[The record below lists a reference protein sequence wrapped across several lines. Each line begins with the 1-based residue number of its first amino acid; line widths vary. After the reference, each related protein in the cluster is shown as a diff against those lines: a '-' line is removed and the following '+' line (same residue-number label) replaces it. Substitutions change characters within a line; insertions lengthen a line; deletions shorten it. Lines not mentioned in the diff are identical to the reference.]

1 MRGYGRVRGVKHVLL
16 PNWWSPPAPESASAP
31 GGAGI
36 GVGSRPEARLRS
48 KQIASHV
55 GRPEE
60 RRSHTQTRTTK
71 QQNNKTTND
80 GYSIGVRYTIVLTAD
95 SNEQHGPGR

>member
-1 MRGYGRVRGVKHVLL
+1 VRGYGRVRGVKHVLL

-48 KQIASHV
+48 KQIDSFA
-55 GRPEE
+55 
-60 RRSHTQTRTTK
+60 RRKTRRET
-71 QQNNKTTND
+71 
-80 GYSIGVRYTIVLTAD
+80 
-95 SNEQHGPGR
+95 

>member
-1 MRGYGRVRGVKHVLL
+1 VRGYGRVRGVKHVLL

-48 KQIASHV
+48 
-55 GRPEE
+55 R
-60 RRSHTQTRTTK
+60 
-71 QQNNKTTND
+71 
-80 GYSIGVRYTIVLTAD
+80 
-95 SNEQHGPGR
+95 